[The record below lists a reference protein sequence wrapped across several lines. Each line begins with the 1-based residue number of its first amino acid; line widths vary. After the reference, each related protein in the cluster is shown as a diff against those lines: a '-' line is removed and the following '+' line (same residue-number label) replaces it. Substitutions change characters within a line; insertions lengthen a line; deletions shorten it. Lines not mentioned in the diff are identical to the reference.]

1 MDGIKLYKLT
11 NPQKNI
17 LFTEQYYK
25 LTPINNVVGRIK
37 FQEQIDVN
45 LLKKTLEIIIEQNDA
60 LRTRIVKM
68 DGEYYQ
74 YFPDNVD
81 NPIEVVNIN
90 KINEEEKIVKELS
103 KKYIQLIDNNLMRFY
118 ILRYENG
125 TADVLSVSHHIVADA
140 WTVSM
145 YAKEIIRIYQCLK
158 ENKEVETINYS
169 YTEYIDEE
177 CKYINS
183 NKFEIDK
190 NYWEEEYKED
200 PKTQFFDICN
210 SVKGK
215 REYFVVDK
223 NKTSKIKEFCKNNNI
238 SEQCLFMATFS
249 IYLCKI
255 SSNYNIAIG
264 MPVLNRK
271 NFKAKSTMGMFVE
284 TMPLHVYINN
294 NLKCK
299 EFLKYIN
306 EKQFAF
312 LKHHRYPYE
321 LLQKDIKNKFNTNQ
335 KCYSV
340 AFSYQNAK
348 IKNSEEMKCITSWE
362 FNGYCPDDLQM
373 HISDMQNTGT
383 LNVYYDY
390 KENGIEKEEI
400 KNIHKRLLY
409 IIEQIIMNNNMCI
422 KDIEIITKE
431 EQKQILIDFNNT
443 EKKYDNDLLIHERI
457 NKIIQEYPNEIAV
470 IDEKNKITY
479 KELGNKANA
488 LANELINQNIN
499 IGDVIAILFEN
510 KNINTIISILA
521 TLKVGASFILLYNGL
536 PDERIKFILKDSRAK
551 IIITEKAL
559 YDKFD
564 EITNIDINDISLENN
579 MLVEVKNKADA
590 VAYLIYT
597 SGTTGKPK
605 GTQQTHINL
614 SNFINSFYNIL
625 DNNITNNDRF
635 LSITNV
641 SFDVSIAEIFTPLYY
656 GATLYLY
663 KDIAKSTIEE
673 LVIYLVNNKI
683 TFAYFPP
690 AMLEEIADKLDTYKD
705 RIYLNKMLVGVE
717 PIKAATLEKFLNIK
731 KDIHIINGYGPS
743 ETTICSTMYDF
754 NNRKDKEDI
763 VPIGK
768 PLNNTK
774 IFIMNKDLNLLPIG
788 TVGEMYI
795 LGKGLGK
802 EYKFNETLNHEK
814 YININGERAFKTGD
828 LGKWN
833 KNGDILFCGR
843 NDNQIKFRG
852 YRIDLGE
859 IENTLKS
866 CNEVKNAVVIL
877 NKNCD
882 GEEKLI
888 AFVIIQNEDV
898 IEETLRDFL
907 SKTLPYYMMPSKFIK
922 LNKLPMT
929 ANGKI
934 DKTTLTRL
942 CNTEEK
948 KVLPKNEIEKEI
960 YDIIKNKT
968 KKDNI
973 GINDNFFDL
982 GIDSLEAISLTVEFE
997 KHNMKFSLQ
1006 DFYNY
1011 PTIKLLSQ
1019 KMINEKQIKK
1029 ENKKYI
1035 EKVQYYKKQIQT
1047 INGNIFLLGSTGF
1060 LGSHILKEIIETT
1073 DVNIYC
1079 LVRATNKKNATER
1092 LKERLEY
1099 YFEDDFY
1106 ERNQERIIIINGDFT
1121 LENFGMNNNDYE
1133 IIKDQ
1138 TSMIINSAACVK
1150 HFGSEEYFYN
1160 VNYLSVKK
1168 AIDFCKKEKKQ
1179 FVQISTMSVLEN
1191 ENDADERTLFCNQSL
1206 ENIYIKT
1213 KFEAEQEVA
1222 KAIEDG
1228 LCATIFRLGNIMWR
1242 NDGKFQINENENAF
1256 ITKLKL
1262 IVDHRMVLEN
1272 MLNFKVDLSPVDLCA
1287 KAIVKIL
1294 HNNSVNIYHIENN
1307 NKISIGE
1314 IVAILKKLNINIR
1327 LVDMETYN
1335 NEITIKSKNKNDL
1348 MALLENNIENNNI
1361 NSEKSINYLRNLE
1374 FEWNIID
1381 KEYMKKYIQNNI

>member
-190 NYWEEEYKED
+190 KYWEEEYKED

-223 NKTSKIKEFCKNNNI
+223 NETSKIKEFCKNNNI

-383 LNVYYDY
+383 FNVYYDY

-409 IIEQIIMNNNMCI
+409 IIEQIIMNNNMCV

-551 IIITEKAL
+551 IIITEKTL

-579 MLVEVKNKADA
+579 MLVEVKNKADD

-934 DKTTLTRL
+934 DKTTLTKL

-1106 ERNQERIIIINGDFT
+1106 EKNQERIIIINGDFT

-1335 NEITIKSKNKNDL
+1335 NEITMKSKNKNDL

-1361 NSEKSINYLRNLE
+1361 NSKKSINYLRNLE